1 MLQKKEI
8 LFFDNINLFSFI
20 INLKNIKKKQFFFLK
35 ENLTSK
41 ILTFFFK
48 DHLSQIKWNLL
59 EQGVGKNKIITSI
72 IENQEVGRFVREYLA
87 FFFRTSNKK
96 ILDKDFYHYLINFIS
111 FDQNIIGSFSV
122 QKFLISYFVKKN
134 HYSNKKINFFFEKN
148 IFEKYIKNNYQNKKI
163 KFIFYYQFLNI
174 FLFTRYLGFLKILYY
189 PIKNFFVKK
198 LPLSS
203 KPICVIDSYEMNNPN
218 EFFSE
223 KKFRDKILFID
234 VKDNDKKNIFNIYRL
249 INFSIYSFFFKTVFK
264 YIFYYKNI
272 FMNFFLIRFT
282 LEKEVFSSIFKK
294 KNVKVFAS
302 TSITALHNVPAVAAI
317 HSYKGTSVGYFT
329 SFVERFT
336 TYQNIDL
343 FNYFL
348 SFNSCLFKKNINSN
362 LIKVLNFGYVR
373 DYKFKDARKKS
384 IILRKSLIN
393 NGAKYIIG
401 FFDQGSTAD
410 TLFSIGHE
418 PSRSGY
424 EFLLKKIISNPE
436 FGLIIK
442 PKKPKLLK
450 EKLGKVYD
458 ILLEAQATKRCIVF
472 ENFHPNHVKN
482 FKDIPAKIALASDLT
497 IHDTLLAGTAGL
509 ESALCSKKSIFFDYY
524 HSTKSLFLDK
534 KLNIVYKDWDILWEQ
549 IMKDSN
555 GISGSNFGNWSTII
569 DQFDSYRDGKA
580 NKRISSLLKSLIKK

>member
-1 MLQKKEI
+1 M
-8 LFFDNINLFSFI
+8 
-20 INLKNIKKKQFFFLK
+20 
-35 ENLTSK
+35 
-41 ILTFFFK
+41 
-48 DHLSQIKWNLL
+48 
-59 EQGVGKNKIITSI
+59 
-72 IENQEVGRFVREYLA
+72 
-87 FFFRTSNKK
+87 
-96 ILDKDFYHYLINFIS
+96 
-111 FDQNIIGSFSV
+111 
-122 QKFLISYFVKKN
+122 
-134 HYSNKKINFFFEKN
+134 
-148 IFEKYIKNNYQNKKI
+148 
-163 KFIFYYQFLNI
+163 
-174 FLFTRYLGFLKILYY
+174 
-189 PIKNFFVKK
+189 
-198 LPLSS
+198 
-203 KPICVIDSYEMNNPN
+203 
-218 EFFSE
+218 
-223 KKFRDKILFID
+223 
-234 VKDNDKKNIFNIYRL
+234 
-249 INFSIYSFFFKTVFK
+249 
-264 YIFYYKNI
+264 
-272 FMNFFLIRFT
+272 
-282 LEKEVFSSIFKK
+282 
-294 KNVKVFAS
+294 
-302 TSITALHNVPAVAAI
+302 PAVAAI